1 MCEVHKSETTSEK
14 LSESGS
20 FVRLD
25 ALLLTALMECIP
37 GDTHL
42 LRQEIKKAKALQRQ
56 AQERNTAGR
65 QVPFMVYHFSAM
77 NEKDTSMPVIV
88 RFHKVSLQR

>member
-1 MCEVHKSETTSEK
+1 MLGS
-14 LSESGS
+14 SGS

-42 LRQEIKKAKALQRQ
+42 LRQEIKKAKTEQRNQ
-56 AQERNTAGR
+56 HEKNITGR
-65 QVPFMVYHFSAM
+65 QVLWMTHRYFAMERMFYVPSRFS
-77 NEKDTSMPVIV
+77 S
-88 RFHKVSLQR
+88 FL